1 VARHRLRHASRHA
14 AKIKRVRTL
23 EFGETG
29 ITPTGMP
36 SPRKTILVIHPSAPG
51 PATIRHLLGSM
62 GHIAVAVEDPR
73 AALKALATM
82 RFDVILTSIGGA
94 QSGSEQSFVQDLRAL
109 APGSAVVGIQGR
121 GLDAATEAW
130 MGECDATI
138 QAPLSSSRLQWTL
151 EFELRYFG
159 S

>member
-1 VARHRLRHASRHA
+1 
-14 AKIKRVRTL
+14 
-23 EFGETG
+23 
-29 ITPTGMP
+29 MP
-36 SPRKTILVIHPSAPG
+36 SPRKTILVIHPSVPD
-51 PATIRHLLGSM
+51 PAAIRHLLGSM
-62 GHIAVAVEDPR
+62 GHIAVTAAGPR

-82 RFDVILTSIGGA
+82 RFDVIFTSIGGA
-94 QSGSEQSFVQDLRAL
+94 QSGSEQSFVQDLRAA
-109 APGSAVVGIQGR
+109 APGSAVVGIHGR
-121 GLDAATEAW
+121 GLDTATEAW